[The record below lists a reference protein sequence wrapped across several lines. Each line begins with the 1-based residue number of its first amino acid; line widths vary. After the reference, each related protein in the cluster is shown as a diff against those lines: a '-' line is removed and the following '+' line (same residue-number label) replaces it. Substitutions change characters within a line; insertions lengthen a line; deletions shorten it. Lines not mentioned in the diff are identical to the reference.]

1 MKLRRSSP
9 VWLPIALAA
18 GVAAAVIWPEGAL
31 WAGVTAAAFVSMLL
45 AFVAI
50 VGVVMSVVFGDRW

>member
-1 MKLRRSSP
+1 MKRRRSFP
-9 VWLPIALAA
+9 VWLPIALAI
-18 GVAAAVIWPEGAL
+18 GVATAVIWPDGAL
-31 WAGVTAAAFVSMLL
+31 WAGVTAAAFVSTLV